1 MQRAKRIFNCRNLSF
16 WLMQKVFSSH
26 YSIVFQQGFSCNNF
40 GAYFSL
46 LDSAAEIRQ
55 VCGHEHEDAK
65 LSTTGHLIF
74 LIALLCT

>member
-1 MQRAKRIFNCRNLSF
+1 
-16 WLMQKVFSSH
+16 MQKVFSSH

-46 LDSAAEIRQ
+46 LDSAAVEIRL
-55 VCGHEHEDAK
+55 VCGHEHEEAK
-65 LSTTGHLIF
+65 LSATGHLIF